1 MSAAASN
8 PTVALSGLTTEATKA
23 VTVVANAD
31 DASNVIADKYTPIA
45 DATITD
51 AHIGVE
57 HGVIAAVG
65 AVPAAHNNVTTTPH
79 TNLMSASRRESA
91 GWSVEPSNVNGINE
105 QHEMWIHQCTMKEDW
120 GIQYPHEFQIRA
132 IHHIAFQR
140 DQILYLVAKTG
151 SGKWRSH

>member
-8 PTVALSGLTTEATKA
+8 PTVALAGLTTKATEA
-23 VTVVANAD
+23 VTVVADAV

-79 TNLMSASRRESA
+79 TNLMSASRRES
-91 GWSVEPSNVNGINE
+91 SLP
-105 QHEMWIHQCTMKEDW
+105 M
-120 GIQYPHEFQIRA
+120 
-132 IHHIAFQR
+132 
-140 DQILYLVAKTG
+140 
-151 SGKWRSH
+151 

>member
-8 PTVALSGLTTEATKA
+8 PTVALAGLTTEATEA

-57 HGVIAAVG
+57 HCVIAAVG

-79 TNLMSASRRESA
+79 TNLMSASRRES
-91 GWSVEPSNVNGINE
+91 SLP
-105 QHEMWIHQCTMKEDW
+105 M
-120 GIQYPHEFQIRA
+120 
-132 IHHIAFQR
+132 
-140 DQILYLVAKTG
+140 
-151 SGKWRSH
+151 

>member
-8 PTVALSGLTTEATKA
+8 PTVALAGLTTKATEA
-23 VTVVANAD
+23 VTVVADAV

-57 HGVIAAVG
+57 HAVIAAVGAVPATKATEAVTVVAYAVDASDVIADKYTPIADATITNAHIGVEHAVIAAVG

-79 TNLMSASRRESA
+79 TNLMSASRRES
-91 GWSVEPSNVNGINE
+91 SLP
-105 QHEMWIHQCTMKEDW
+105 M
-120 GIQYPHEFQIRA
+120 
-132 IHHIAFQR
+132 
-140 DQILYLVAKTG
+140 
-151 SGKWRSH
+151 